1 VVWQSIGQRY
11 GLRTFG
17 SRRGNILVD
26 IELARTRPGELK
38 AAKTPA
44 VESDGKKKYPS
55 STRAH
60 PPITE
65 AEDGGRSGLDLPLAS
80 RSTQADIETG

>member
-17 SRRGNILVD
+17 SRRGNILVH

-60 PPITE
+60 PPITK
-65 AEDGGRSGLDLPLAS
+65 AEMVAAQVSICRWHHGLPKP
-80 RSTQADIETG
+80 I